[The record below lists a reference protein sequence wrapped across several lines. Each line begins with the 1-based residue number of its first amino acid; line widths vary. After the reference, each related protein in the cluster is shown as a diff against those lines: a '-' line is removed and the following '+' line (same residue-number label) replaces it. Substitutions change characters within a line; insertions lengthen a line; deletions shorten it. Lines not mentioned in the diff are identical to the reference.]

1 MFYKK
6 MKLIISLMVIKRKK
20 KSKQQNTMYFRKMKN
35 KKFIILAAAVI
46 VLAIS
51 FYAGQH
57 SHKADRFDADGTKIN
72 IAVVG
77 KRVTLKKENKWKRSL
92 IASDGTIYFRDSIK
106 STDGGK
112 TFIRQNE
119 INIDPIID
127 QPERAVLSTKETFF
141 ALDGPT
147 KITAPGVFSVR
158 CWRSTDNLKSVQEE
172 KAIMN
177 VPEGPKIHF
186 DDQWNGI
193 YVYRTILKM
202 PDGSWLATMY
212 GNFATDTLTPQNK
225 DAAMECKFMMRTF
238 IITSTDKGRTW
249 NYLSTVAIPH
259 EGDPVGE
266 GFVEPAIT
274 LLHDGRLL
282 CVMRSGH
289 HFPLYSSWSSDGG
302 KTWTDPLYTG
312 FDRGCDPCLI
322 TLHDGRVAL
331 SWGRRFPEG
340 WSQVTQE
347 GDKGRFVYPGEG
359 YNNLSISDDGGKTWE
374 TTKIDNKT
382 GSCYSTIFEIE
393 PNVIFC
399 QVDRWCWRIKLRQ
412 KG

>member
-1 MFYKK
+1 MKK
-6 MKLIISLMVIKRKK
+6 RNLISLLIFFAVALILFAVFFISAQQSRNPKQLAINETNTIIASLSERMFLKTDNRWKRC
-20 KSKQQNTMYFRKMKN
+20 
-35 KKFIILAAAVI
+35 ILAP
-46 VLAIS
+46 
-51 FYAGQH
+51 
-57 SHKADRFDADGTKIN
+57 
-72 IAVVG
+72 
-77 KRVTLKKENKWKRSL
+77 
-92 IASDGTIYFRDSIK
+92 DGTIYFKDSIK

-112 TFIRQNE
+112 TFVSHQD
-119 INIDPIID
+119 INIESLID
-127 QPERAVLSTKETFF
+127 QPERAILSSEDFF
-141 ALDGPT
+141 YALDGPT
-147 KITAPGVFSVR
+147 KLSAPGIFSVR
-158 CWRSTDNLKSVQEE
+158 CWRSTDYPKSVQEE
-172 KAIMN
+172 KAIIN
-177 VPEGPKIHF
+177 VPEGPKIHY

-193 YVYRTILKM
+193 YIYRTILKM

-238 IITSTDKGRTW
+238 IITSADKGHTW

-259 EGDPVGE
+259 DGNPVGE

-302 KTWTDPLYTG
+302 KTWTAPLYTG

-340 WSQVTQE
+340 WSQVTPE

-374 TTKIDNKT
+374 TTKIDYKT